1 MEKSHFQKHHTLKVL
16 KGGSTGWG
24 LFSSDIHFFRKLRL
38 PLAIINPLNKVD
50 ASLALNLTLLNPNS
64 EGVPATHLSEGGA
77 PPLVNA
83 VLMAQT
89 S

>member
-50 ASLALNLTLLNPNS
+50 ASLALNLTLLKHTSSVAVSKLAAGNFQ
-64 EGVPATHLSEGGA
+64 ARRYK
-77 PPLVNA
+77 VNK
-83 VLMAQT
+83 V
-89 S
+89 